1 MRSIH
6 PLVLALVASALLGAG
21 CMTGPRP
28 RPLTWDVVS
37 LKDDD
42 WRGPP
47 RQAPLIEGEDVVL
60 RGQDIRTQHSYSAPV
75 TVEFDAMLEGRV
87 AADGALT
94 CEFVPSTQAVDREP
108 ERHVQILFEFDQR
121 GDAISVQERFQRWP
135 TQQYKTWSRSPLSI
149 KPGSWH
155 HMKYE
160 VMRGGLNITVDG
172 QSYGSGGA
180 VVPYKAF
187 YVYLLSRQP
196 TCQWHV
202 RNFWIH

>member
-1 MRSIH
+1 MRRIH
-6 PLVLALVASALLGAG
+6 PFLLALVASALLGAG
-21 CMTGPRP
+21 CMTGARP
-28 RPLTWDVVS
+28 QPLAWDVVS

-42 WRGPP
+42 WHGSP

-75 TVEFDAMLEGRV
+75 TVEFDAMLESRV
-87 AADGALT
+87 ADDGALT

-108 ERHVQILFEFDQR
+108 ERHVQVLLQYDQH
-121 GDAISVQERFQRWP
+121 GEAVSVQERFQRWP
-135 TQQYKTWSRSPLSI
+135 TQKYKTWSRAPLSI

-160 VMRGGLNITVDG
+160 VMKGGLNITVDG
-172 QSYGSGGA
+172 QAYGSGGA
-180 VVPYKAF
+180 VVPHKAF
-187 YVYLLSRQP
+187 YVYLLSWQP
-196 TCQWHV
+196 TSRWHV